1 MLCGDPVPYISVK
14 LNNNDRYNLK
24 KKKIQ
29 ALRSSEITIFILK
42 VTFLRM
48 RGWSTSSFW
57 VLFGVGLGFYCFV
70 IYTIS
75 VLQEICVTK
84 EIGTAPTIPIYEE
97 NSQYLL
103 RISVIHLI
111 TCSQQFQGWA
121 KRYGRGRHLP
131 MEYQWFL
138 YPFPWC
144 SGAAWSQTLAG
155 SFSFTVRDLTNKDF
169 LLGPSPISP
178 SF

>member
-29 ALRSSEITIFILK
+29 ALRSSEITKFILK

-57 VLFGVGLGFYCFV
+57 VLFAVGLGFYCFV
-70 IYTIS
+70 IHTIS

-111 TCSQQFQGWA
+111 TCSQQFQG
-121 KRYGRGRHLP
+121 
-131 MEYQWFL
+131 
-138 YPFPWC
+138 
-144 SGAAWSQTLAG
+144 
-155 SFSFTVRDLTNKDF
+155 
-169 LLGPSPISP
+169 
-178 SF
+178 